1 MVVYSVILCL
11 CCSEVI
17 RKWNDSP
24 ATVLPILKKLMAA
37 GLRIWVY
44 RYSSTC
50 EHLPSSLV
58 VVPVDAELKVK
69 LKPRDGM
76 SRCSGDTDGRVPVTS
91 TRYSIN
97 TMGLRPR
104 RQRAAS
110 RSSATSSASAGGV
123 AAEWGGWRAWY
134 YRQQV
139 AGWAVE
145 YEEGLTLVTVRGA
158 GHQVP
163 LFAPDRSLAMLYHFL
178 RGQALPAAR
187 SSG

>member
-1 MVVYSVILCL
+1 MSC
-11 CCSEVI
+11 
-17 RKWNDSP
+17 P
-24 ATVLPILKKLMAA
+24 
-37 GLRIWVY
+37 
-44 RYSSTC
+44 
-50 EHLPSSLV
+50 
-58 VVPVDAELKVK
+58 VVPDDAELET
-69 LKPRDGM
+69 LP
-76 SRCSGDTDGRVPVTS
+76 RCSGDTDGRVPVTS

-104 RQRAAS
+104 PRQRAAS
-110 RSSATSSASAGGV
+110 RSAASAGGA